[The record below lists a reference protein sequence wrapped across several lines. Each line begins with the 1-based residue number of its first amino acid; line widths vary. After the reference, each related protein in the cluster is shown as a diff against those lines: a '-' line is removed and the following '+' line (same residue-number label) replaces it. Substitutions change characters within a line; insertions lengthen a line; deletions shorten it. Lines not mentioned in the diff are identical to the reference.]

1 LRVDSSS
8 GRITIP
14 ALNPKSKPLGI
25 PYRRAFRI
33 AARLEPAPASHTLK
47 ELIAQNIARKILPH
61 DIFNRLH
68 GLATTRPGYA
78 FTYSDPLDAASFLIE
93 KFKGRSA

>member
-33 AARLEPAPASHTLK
+33 ADDNLTCQPRL
-47 ELIAQNIARKILPH
+47 LPLAA
-61 DIFNRLH
+61 D
-68 GLATTRPGYA
+68 LATIGA
-78 FTYSDPLDAASFLIE
+78 CI
-93 KFKGRSA
+93 